1 MNVVCTHCAHNFE
14 MTDEAVS
21 QSGGATN
28 CPECGEETSLGSLP
42 SGATLPWHPDMDGAP
57 PTPPETPPT
66 PPETPPATSEQA
78 EQPVFGAGS
87 GGGPS
92 APVKPKE
99 QSVLFKLG
107 EMQAMGMK
115 SSARQGGGP
124 PEASGLLDIRML
136 AATIQHHEEEERASH
151 NVSFV
156 GRAKASGPVAL
167 PTSSPVLAPT
177 SGGSKGLSGGL
188 IAAAVVFVV
197 LVVAALA
204 LVYFLYA
211 TKAKAPKGGGGDTET
226 QASAAMPSM
235 EPAMRR
241 AAAEAMEPAMRP
253 SNRVPPV
260 RVAGME
266 AMEPAME
273 PVQPKKK
280 PRKLRRKHIKEGVAT
295 VKDKIADCKK
305 DRKGRFKLR
314 ITVVGKTGKVKRV
327 RVNGRRNRKSK
338 TGKCLKALFEKAQF
352 TPFKRRRQSFTHRVR
367 IK

>member
-1 MNVVCTHCAHNFE
+1 MNVVCTHCAHEFE
-14 MTDEAVS
+14 MTDEAVTL
-21 QSGGATN
+21 SGGATN

-42 SGATLPWHPDMDGAP
+42 SGATLPWHPEMDDAP
-57 PTPPETPPT
+57 PV
-66 PPETPPATSEQA
+66 PPETPPAPPEDA
-78 EQPVFGAGS
+78 GQPMPGAGS
-87 GGGPS
+87 EDGPS
-92 APVKPKE
+92 APGKPKE

-107 EMQAMGMK
+107 EMQAMGMQ
-115 SSARQGGGP
+115 SSARQGDGP

-136 AATIQHHEEEERASH
+136 AATIQHHDEDERASH
-151 NVSFV
+151 HVEFV
-156 GRAKASGPVAL
+156 GRAKASGPMAL
-167 PTSSPVLAPT
+167 PTSSPSFAPS
-177 SGGSKGLSGGL
+177 SGGAKGLSGGL

-211 TKAKAPKGGGGDTET
+211 MKAPKGGEGDTET
-226 QASAAMPSM
+226 QASAAVPSM

-241 AAAEAMEPAMRP
+241 AAAEAMESAMRP
-253 SNRVPPV
+253 LNRTPPM
-260 RVAGME
+260 RAAGMDS
-266 AMEPAME
+266 MEPAME
-273 PVQPKKK
+273 PAKPKKK

-295 VKDKIADCKK
+295 VNDKIADCKK